1 MTKAFIAIAIG
12 IGCLI
17 AAIFTIHSTRDF
29 LRSSVVVPGRVI
41 ALNAGGSHPQIAFVT
56 QSGEAI
62 SYPQGGM
69 IFGVKIGDAV
79 QVRYLP
85 ETPRQSATLDRFG
98 ALWDTTLFLAVLGSA
113 AIVCGLRPYRRGPRF

>member
-1 MTKAFIAIAIG
+1 MTKALIAIVIG

-17 AAIFTIHSTRDF
+17 AAVFTIHSTRDF
-29 LRSSVVVPGRVI
+29 LRSSVVVPGHVV

-69 IFGVKIGDAV
+69 IFGMKVGDTV

-85 ETPRQSATLDRFG
+85 GTPRHSATLDRFG
-98 ALWDTTLFLAVLGSA
+98 ALWDNTLFLAVLGSA
-113 AIVCGLRPYRRGPRF
+113 AIFCGLLSLPSRR

>member
-1 MTKAFIAIAIG
+1 MTKALIAIVIG

-17 AAIFTIHSTRDF
+17 AAVFTIHSTRDF
-29 LRSSVVVPGRVI
+29 LRSSVVVPGRVV

-69 IFGVKIGDAV
+69 IFGMKVGDAV

-85 ETPRQSATLDRFG
+85 GTPRHSATLDRFG
-98 ALWDTTLFLAVLGSA
+98 ALWDNTLFLAVLGSA
-113 AIVCGLRPYRRGPRF
+113 AILCGLLSLPSRQ